1 MPTINVLPKNL
12 ADLIAAGEVV
22 ERPSSVIKEFV
33 ENSIDAGAKS
43 IIVEINCGGKTFIR
57 VTDNGCGIAR
67 EDVKKAF
74 LSHATSKIKSADDLE
89 GIATLGFRGEAL
101 ASVCAVSRVEMLTK
115 PAGEEFGTRY
125 VIEGGEEVL
134 IDDAGCPDGTTL
146 IVRDL
151 FYNVPARMKFL
162 KKDVQEGNQVA
173 TVLERVALSHPEISF
188 RFLRDGKL
196 QFLTPGDGELKSAI
210 YALFG
215 DDFSQSLTPV
225 SFSQDGI
232 TVSGFT
238 SKPAFGQSSRA
249 KQIFFVN
256 KRYVKIP
263 IFVTALETAYKNAML
278 VGKFPPCV
286 LFLDMPY
293 TAVDVNVHPAKT
305 EVRFSD
311 EKRIFDCIY
320 RAALGAIEGVTA
332 RPQVTLS
339 EAKIFSPLKLQ
350 GEQLTINGVTKRNTA
365 ENEELPFDK
374 AEKPESEN
382 PQKIS
387 FKFREYGTPVTG
399 RDNVFRD
406 SDNGEKAFDF
416 LLDEYMKPK
425 ESVKEYAVL
434 DYEES
439 VNTPSNENDFGA
451 SKSSVNFESVA
462 DKSPEQE
469 TFESVDEKSCVY
481 SEIPEFRIIGE
492 AFKTYIFAELE
503 GKLLLV
509 DKHAAHERI
518 IFNRLKENASSS
530 QQLLLQPQAVR
541 LSADLY
547 EAVMENLDILY
558 EAGFDISD
566 FGDNT
571 VKVSACPSELTDENI
586 SDTLEEIA
594 QYLSMNIKT
603 VMPEKLDWIYH
614 SAACRAAVKA
624 GNDTSLPEMEEL
636 IKYLLSHDEIKCCPH
651 GRPVAVEISKY
662 ELEKYFKRIV

>member
-33 ENSIDAGAKS
+33 ENSIDAGAKN
-43 IIVEINCGGKTFIR
+43 IVVEINCGGKTFIR
-57 VTDNGCGIAR
+57 VTDNGCGIER
-67 EDVKKAF
+67 GDVKKAF
-74 LSHATSKIKSADDLE
+74 LSHATSKIKNEDDLE
-89 GIATLGFRGEAL
+89 SIATLGFRGEAL

-115 PAGEEFGTRY
+115 PTGKELGTRY
-125 VIEGGEEVL
+125 VIEGGEEKL

-173 TVLERVALSHPEISF
+173 TVLEKIALSHPEISF

-196 QFLTPGDGELKSAI
+196 QFLTPGDGELKSAV
-210 YALFG
+210 YAVFG
-215 DDFSQSLTPV
+215 DEFSNSLVPV

-293 TAVDVNVHPAKT
+293 SAVDVNVHPAKT

-311 EKRIFDCIY
+311 EKRVFDCIY
-320 RAALGAIEGVTA
+320 RAALGALEGDTS
-332 RPQVTLS
+332 RPQVS
-339 EAKIFSPLKLQ
+339 FSKAKIFSPLKDE
-350 GEQLTINGVTKRNTA
+350 GEQLTFSGATSGKSDVTAPK
-365 ENEELPFDK
+365 EPEE
-374 AEKPESEN
+374 
-382 PQKIS
+382 PQRVS
-387 FKFREYGTPVTG
+387 FKFREYGLPVTG
-399 RDNVFRD
+399 RENIFRD

-425 ESVKEYAVL
+425 ESVKEYTFSSDDEPKENFEPEVKPGTP
-434 DYEES
+434 
-439 VNTPSNENDFGA
+439 TPSYESAYKENEAKKEPDFKIA
-451 SKSSVNFESVA
+451 LKEHVEE
-462 DKSPEQE
+462 KSPTEG
-469 TFESVDEKSCVY
+469 FGD
-481 SEIPEFRIIGE
+481 FRIIGE

-518 IFNRLKENASSS
+518 IFNRLKKNASSS
-530 QQLLLQPQAVR
+530 QQLLLQPLAVR
-541 LSADLY
+541 LSSELY
-547 EAVMENLDILY
+547 EAVLENTELLY
-558 EAGFDISD
+558 EAGYDVSD

-571 VKVSACPSELTDENI
+571 VKVSACPSELADENI
-586 SDTLEEIA
+586 ALIIEEIA
-594 QYLSMNIKT
+594 QYLSLNIKT

-614 SAACRAAVKA
+614 SAACRAAIKA
-624 GNDTSLPEMEEL
+624 GNDTSIPEMEEL
-636 IKYLLSHDEIKCCPH
+636 VRYLLLHDEIKCCPH